1 MDINKKQL
9 IEQLRYLAENDPVQL
24 KEIIEAA
31 TISKSNNLE
40 DSNVAYISTD
50 EIKKQQIQKIRAN
63 NFKRFGEVSRF
74 PIEGVTSKKVI
85 TLVRDK
91 RYINER
97 QVLILDLLKDEYFNY
112 YKNYLI

>member
-63 NFKRFGEVSRF
+63 NFKRFGEV
-74 PIEGVTSKKVI
+74 
-85 TLVRDK
+85 
-91 RYINER
+91 
-97 QVLILDLLKDEYFNY
+97 
-112 YKNYLI
+112 YKALS